1 MKPMLEKLSPDAL
14 KYHRTVVN
22 TMGLDDRQAMGYI
35 TKNGV
40 NLGPDNKYF
49 LDKSISSDWKFSAP
63 MSEYSTG
70 AATNYTYTGSNLDKT
85 AKAFSAQM
93 DNTLGEG
100 YKWKPKRKG
109 DIFQTQDSLMNK
121 TITGS
126 EILKAAKDHLFNDN
140 QDDELQY
147 AYAGSNGYNKV
158 MTNSNYL
165 ASQASKS
172 EGGLFLTEAQR
183 KAQEELQLNISGS
196 A

>member
-1 MKPMLEKLSPDAL
+1 
-14 KYHRTVVN
+14 
-22 TMGLDDRQAMGYI
+22 
-35 TKNGV
+35 
-40 NLGPDNKYF
+40 
-49 LDKSISSDWKFSAP
+49 
-63 MSEYSTG
+63 
-70 AATNYTYTGSNLDKT
+70 
-85 AKAFSAQM
+85 
-93 DNTLGEG
+93 
-100 YKWKPKRKG
+100 
-109 DIFQTQDSLMNK
+109 MNK

-126 EILKAAKDHLFNDN
+126 EIVKAAKDHLFNDN

>member
-1 MKPMLEKLSPDAL
+1 M
-14 KYHRTVVN
+14 
-22 TMGLDDRQAMGYI
+22 
-35 TKNGV
+35 
-40 NLGPDNKYF
+40 
-49 LDKSISSDWKFSAP
+49 
-63 MSEYSTG
+63 
-70 AATNYTYTGSNLDKT
+70 
-85 AKAFSAQM
+85 
-93 DNTLGEG
+93 
-100 YKWKPKRKG
+100 
-109 DIFQTQDSLMNK
+109 
-121 TITGS
+121 
-126 EILKAAKDHLFNDN
+126 FNDN